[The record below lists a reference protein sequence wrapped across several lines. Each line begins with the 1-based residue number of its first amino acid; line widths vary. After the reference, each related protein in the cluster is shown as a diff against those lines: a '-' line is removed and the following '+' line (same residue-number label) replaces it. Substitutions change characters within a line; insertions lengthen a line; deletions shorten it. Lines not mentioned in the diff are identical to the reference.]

1 MVFDLIF
8 AVVFALYYLRE
19 LEHVMEH
26 ALVLC
31 QGATITL
38 SNLPAYIKELR
49 KL

>member
-26 ALVLC
+26 TLVLR
-31 QGATITL
+31 QVGNDYPVQFTGV
-38 SNLPAYIKELR
+38 Y
-49 KL
+49 